1 MYSPR
6 LSLGLSRGI
15 RRAIYTDYW
24 VTQLRDPSIQV
35 GDPRLFR
42 LYDQTPV
49 MERLQLTSKQ
59 ITFNISGV
67 QRSRFAPKEKFY
79 LMQNSTYMLLFSR
92 NINHLL
98 VIHNCCY
105 DVF

>member
-1 MYSPR
+1 VRSI
-6 LSLGLSRGI
+6 LITGL
-15 RRAIYTDYW
+15 
-24 VTQLRDPSIQV
+24 LRDPSIQV

-105 DVF
+105 DVFWSILFLLDSISRRAM